1 MTSLAGRIKQRRLAR
16 GISQEVVASELGTSR
31 PSYIAIE
38 QGSKELT
45 LSQLE
50 KLANILRTS
59 VSDLQYE
66 VYNLAGD
73 EARSKKYLQ
82 IILNFLK
89 SGADTD
95 GKITKTKLAKLT
107 YLADF
112 AWFYAKLEPMSG
124 LAYRRIPQGP
134 VPDEYFRAIDELF
147 ESGAVS
153 IEQRGTALMISANE
167 TSAPQSELTD
177 SEIKLIQAIAK
188 KWQGK
193 PTVDIVNF
201 THNQLPWKLCRPEE
215 IIPYE
220 LITQEDPG
228 NVY

>member
-1 MTSLAGRIKQRRLAR
+1 MNSLAERIKERRLAR
-16 GISQEVVASELGTSR
+16 GISQEVVASELGISR

-50 KLANILRTS
+50 KLANVLRTS

-73 EARSKKYLQ
+73 ETKSKKYLQ
-82 IILNFLK
+82 IILNCLK
-89 SGADTD
+89 FGADKD
-95 GKITKTKLAKLT
+95 GKITKTKLAKLA

-112 AWFYAKLEPMSG
+112 AWFYTNLEPMSG
-124 LAYRRIPQGP
+124 LAYRRIQQGP
-134 VPDEYFRAIDELF
+134 VPDEYFRSIDELF
-147 ESGAVS
+147 ESGVVTL
-153 IEQRGTALMISANE
+153 ETKGTALMVSATE
-167 TSAPQSELTD
+167 TSAPQSELTN
-177 SEIKLIQAIAK
+177 SEIGLIKTIAK

-193 PTVDIVNF
+193 PTADIVDF
-201 THNQLPWKLCRPEE
+201 THNQLPWKLCRPGE

>member
-1 MTSLAGRIKQRRLAR
+1 MNSLAERIKGRRLAC
-16 GISQEVVASELGTSR
+16 GMSQEVVASELGISR

-59 VSDLQYE
+59 VSGLQYE
-66 VYNLAGD
+66 VYNLDGD
-73 EARSKKYLQ
+73 EKKSKKYLQ
-82 IILNFLK
+82 IVLNCLR

-95 GKITKTKLAKLT
+95 GKITKTKLAKLA

-112 AWFYAKLEPMSG
+112 AWFYNKLEPMSG
-124 LAYRRIPQGP
+124 LAYRRIQQGP
-134 VPDEYFRAIDELF
+134 VPDEYFRSIDELF
-147 ESGAVS
+147 ESGAVA
-153 IEQRGTALMISANE
+153 IEPRGSALMVSAIE
-167 TSAPQSELTD
+167 ADAPRSELTD

-188 KWQGK
+188 KWQGR
-193 PTVDIVNF
+193 PTADIVDF
-201 THNQLPWKLCRPEE
+201 THNQLPWKLCRPGE